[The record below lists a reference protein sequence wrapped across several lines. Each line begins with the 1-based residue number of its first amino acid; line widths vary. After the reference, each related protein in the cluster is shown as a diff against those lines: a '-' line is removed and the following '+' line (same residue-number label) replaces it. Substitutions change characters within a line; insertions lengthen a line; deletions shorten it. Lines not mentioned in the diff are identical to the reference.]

1 MDNKW
6 DWTALRRKAAQWFQG
21 KRASQLLVAAGLG
34 GMLLIGL
41 SQVMPPG
48 REEPAPQPASQEA
61 QPQDYARQ
69 LEQRLDSLV
78 ESIEGAGEARVMVTL
93 EQTRLQ
99 VYATERKEDSLL
111 EDDSNTGSARRSDSL
126 EETYLLVEDA
136 EGHSQALPTTTVEP
150 KVRGVAVVCQG
161 ADDPLVATRVTEA
174 VTTALGISSN
184 RVCVVRLGDNTTEQ
198 SGGL

>member
-61 QPQDYARQ
+61 QTQDYARQ

-93 EQTRLQ
+93 ENGYQR
-99 VYATERKEDSLL
+99 VYARSEKVDSDVLEDIRSGEERKTQEKQVTEQTYVLIDGSGGEEPLVTAEL
-111 EDDSNTGSARRSDSL
+111 EPRVKGVVVVCEGGDRPEVVGKVVDAVTVALDISSARVSVSRL
-126 EETYLLVEDA
+126 
-136 EGHSQALPTTTVEP
+136 
-150 KVRGVAVVCQG
+150 
-161 ADDPLVATRVTEA
+161 
-174 VTTALGISSN
+174 TAG
-184 RVCVVRLGDNTTEQ
+184 
-198 SGGL
+198 

>member
-1 MDNKW
+1 MSV
-6 DWTALRRKAAQWFQG
+6 RRKDTIVFEHPPVISAWAAVGG
-21 KRASQLLVAAGLG
+21 KREGEGPLASGF
-34 GMLLIGL
+34 
-41 SQVMPPG
+41 
-48 REEPAPQPASQEA
+48 
-61 QPQDYARQ
+61 D
-69 LEQRLDSLV
+69 
-78 ESIEGAGEARVMVTL
+78 
-93 EQTRLQ
+93 
-99 VYATERKEDSLL
+99 
-111 EDDSNTGSARRSDSL
+111 
-126 EETYLLVEDA
+126 LLVEDA